1 MISKRI
7 ALHKD
12 EVVQSIWLDKITA
25 LAEVKKKNV
34 NLFYVHFSGCVSFR

>member
-7 ALHKD
+7 ALHTD

-25 LAEVKKKNV
+25 LAEVKKRSV
-34 NLFYVHFSGCVSFR
+34 NLFDVYFSGCVSFR